1 MTDKPNLAKLIVYDI
16 FHVGKIPFFLLIFI
30 FIVAMSIVFV
40 THDTRQ
46 LISEKDKVSV
56 ERQHLDSE
64 WRNLIL
70 EENSLD
76 EHSRVYDM
84 AVKDLDMKR
93 PDPDKEV
100 VISVDE

>member
-1 MTDKPNLAKLIVYDI
+1 MTDKPNLTKLIVYDI
-16 FHVGKIPFFLLIFI
+16 FHTGKIAFTLLILI

-46 LISEKDKVSV
+46 LISEKDKVFV
-56 ERQHLDSE
+56 ERQGLDSE

-76 EHSRVYDM
+76 EHSRVYEL
-84 AVKDLDMKR
+84 ATKELDMQR

-100 VISVDE
+100 VIASDE